1 MTVFNFT
8 TMRTILAL
16 LTLLCLASFAAYADE
31 VEVIPLRHRTVEHMI
46 PTLQPLLDAGGAI
59 TGANNALIVRSSR
72 RNIEDLKR
80 VVATLDTPPRRLLI
94 SVRQD
99 VSADVA
105 RRELQASGTAGGAH
119 GAVSIGEPVRP
130 DSGATVRLLDSTSA
144 SDERNVSRVQA
155 LEGSPAYIAIGQSIP
170 VPVDTVIRTPYGSD
184 VRRSVEYRDLNTGFE
199 VVPRLSGD
207 RVTLDIAPRRDVPGA
222 YGRGSA
228 DTQRIVT
235 SASGRLGEWFEL
247 GGVVR
252 DAARDDGRM
261 LSSRTRGERD
271 VRGVWVRVD
280 EIK

>member
-1 MTVFNFT
+1 
-8 TMRTILAL
+8 MRLIHTL
-16 LTLLCLASFAAYADE
+16 LMLLLCLSAFAASADE
-31 VEVIPLRHRTVEHMI
+31 VEVIPLRHRTIEQII

-72 RNIEDLKR
+72 ANIEDLKR
-80 VVATLDTPPRRLLI
+80 IVTTLDSLPRRLLI

-105 RRELQASGTAGGAH
+105 RRELQASGTASGAH
-119 GAVSIGEPVRP
+119 GSISIGEPPRP
-130 DSGATVRLLDSTSA
+130 DSGATVRLLDSSSA

-155 LEGSPAYIAIGQSIP
+155 LEGSPAYIAVGQSIP
-170 VPVDTVIRTPYGSD
+170 VPADRVVRTPYGSD
-184 VRRSVEYRDLNTGFE
+184 VHRSVEYRDLNTGFA
-199 VVPRLSGD
+199 VIPRLAGD
-207 RVTLDIAPRRDVPGA
+207 RVTLDIAPQRDVPGA

-247 GGVVR
+247 GGMVR
-252 DAARDDGRM
+252 DAARDDGRT
-261 LSSRTRGERD
+261 LSSRTRGERGF
-271 VRGVWVRVD
+271 RGVWVRVD

>member
-1 MTVFNFT
+1 
-8 TMRTILAL
+8 MRLIHAL
-16 LTLLCLASFAAYADE
+16 LMLLLCLPTFAALADE
-31 VEVIPLRHRTVEHMI
+31 VEVIPLRHRTIEQII

-72 RNIEDLKR
+72 ANIEDLKR
-80 VVATLDTPPRRLLI
+80 IVTTLDTPPRRLLI

-105 RRELQASGTAGGAH
+105 RRELQASGTASGAH
-119 GAVSIGEPVRP
+119 GSVSIGEPPRP
-130 DSGATVRLLDSTSA
+130 DSGASVRLLDSSSA

-155 LEGSPAYIAIGQSIP
+155 LEGSPAYIAVGQSIP
-170 VPVDTVIRTPYGSD
+170 VPADRVVRTPYGSD
-184 VRRSVEYRDLNTGFE
+184 VHRSVEYRDLNTGFA
-199 VVPRLSGD
+199 VIPRLAGD
-207 RVTLDIAPRRDVPGA
+207 RVTLDIAPQRDVPGA

-247 GGVVR
+247 GGMVR
-252 DAARDDGRM
+252 DAARDDGRT
-261 LSSRTRGERD
+261 LSSRTRGERSF
-271 VRGVWVRVD
+271 RGVWVRVD

>member
-1 MTVFNFT
+1 
-8 TMRTILAL
+8 MRLIHAL
-16 LTLLCLASFAAYADE
+16 LILLLCLPPLVASADE
-31 VEVIPLRHRTVEHMI
+31 VEVIPLRHRTVEQII

-72 RNIEDLKR
+72 SNIEDLKR

-105 RRELQASGTAGGAH
+105 RRELQASGTIAGTH
-119 GAVSIGEPVRP
+119 GSVSIGEPARP

-155 LEGSPAYIAIGQSIP
+155 LEGSPAYIAVGQSIP
-170 VPVDTVIRTPYGSD
+170 VPVETVTRTPYGSD
-184 VRRSVEYRDLNTGFE
+184 VHRTVEYRDLNTGFA
-199 VVPRLSGD
+199 VIPRLAGD

-252 DAARDDGRM
+252 DAARDDERT
-261 LSSRTRGERD
+261 LSSRARGERS